1 MKDWTTNE
9 SLTKNGATANKT
21 KKTDN
26 PFFNIQYCKFGF
38 YSSFFERDVT
48 RKRMKD
54 VKKFLSAFISIK
66 QKQKS
71 VKIRSQCQSQR
82 TDKKLNKVN
91 GLTKAEQSQWFDN
104 DLTNS

>member
-1 MKDWTTNE
+1 MARQQTKLRK
-9 SLTKNGATANKT
+9 LTIH
-21 KKTDN
+21 
-26 PFFNIQYCKFGF
+26 FLIYCKFGF
-38 YSSFFERDVT
+38 YFSFFERDVT

-54 VKKFLSAFISIK
+54 LKKFLSAFISIK

-104 DLTNS
+104 DLTNSKVNDKDNGRTKS

>member
-1 MKDWTTNE
+1 MKD
-9 SLTKNGATANKT
+9 L
-21 KKTDN
+21 
-26 PFFNIQYCKFGF
+26 
-38 YSSFFERDVT
+38 
-48 RKRMKD
+48 
-54 VKKFLSAFISIK
+54 KKFLSAFISIK

-104 DLTNS
+104 DLTNSKVNDKDNGRTKS